1 MGNGCILV
9 DFISNSCRIFS
20 LLAQRTLNPF
30 GAAGDKVVILRSLL
44 THADGLSFVSLNR
57 LNFVNIVTLYLL
69 LILNYRTEFVLYLSH
84 THTHGWFVC
93 SSCVT
98 FSPYCVCNLFICFF
112 CNIVV
117 LSSFVKILHSAACTV
132 IHDYDQQDAANT
144 NPFLWTHL

>member
-20 LLAQRTLNPF
+20 LFAQRTLNPF

-84 THTHGWFVC
+84 THTHMADLSVAAV
-93 SSCVT
+93 SLSAHIVCVT
-98 FSPYCVCNLFICFF
+98 
-112 CNIVV
+112 
-117 LSSFVKILHSAACTV
+117 SSYV
-132 IHDYDQQDAANT
+132 
-144 NPFLWTHL
+144 FL

>member
-1 MGNGCILV
+1 M

-84 THTHGWFVC
+84 THIHMADLSVAAV
-93 SSCVT
+93 SLSAHIVCVT
-98 FSPYCVCNLFICFF
+98 
-112 CNIVV
+112 
-117 LSSFVKILHSAACTV
+117 SSYV
-132 IHDYDQQDAANT
+132 
-144 NPFLWTHL
+144 FL